1 VHCLVLTP
9 ELFESTYLVS
19 PGTVPE
25 GNPKIIIDQ
34 IFALYK
40 TEVEGEN
47 PREEFC
53 EYRDEILDIMKN
65 INYFQKLVDD
75 KELTGDQKRLN
86 KVCTPENI
94 GYFNFL
100 KQALQKT
107 IISQE
112 MYTNCQRAAER
123 VKNHPEAASLL
134 GVNEFE
140 FSDKNVEFHRELLID
155 MTSNKLDF
163 GFKGIVDSI
172 KIDHD
177 NKIIYVNDLKRIS
190 KYLKDF
196 KESIWKFRYDIQAI
210 VYCGLVSNKFSHLL
224 IEQGYTIEFRFIVID
239 ANNQCYCFKVSN
251 DTMELWLNQFEIEIK
266 KVDYHYSNK
275 KYDLPYDFCTG
286 TIEL

>member
-1 VHCLVLTP
+1 MVETLELSEILQKEEEFYSRGFYFSYSSITRLLNNPESFYRHYILGQKEDTESQAALEGRIVHCLVLTP

-123 VKNHPEAASLL
+123 VKNHPEAASQI
-134 GVNEFE
+134 GRAHV
-140 FSDKNVEFHRELLID
+140 
-155 MTSNKLDF
+155 
-163 GFKGIVDSI
+163 
-172 KIDHD
+172 
-177 NKIIYVNDLKRIS
+177 
-190 KYLKDF
+190 
-196 KESIWKFRYDIQAI
+196 
-210 VYCGLVSNKFSHLL
+210 
-224 IEQGYTIEFRFIVID
+224 
-239 ANNQCYCFKVSN
+239 
-251 DTMELWLNQFEIEIK
+251 
-266 KVDYHYSNK
+266 
-275 KYDLPYDFCTG
+275 
-286 TIEL
+286 